1 MGLGFWG
8 ELALGLGRTRAR
20 VAEGNGGEG
29 VSLYSCSSLTPHAS
43 LVSTDLSA
51 FVTRNP
57 KHASP
62 VQRVIHGFPLTSPVR
77 GRSEMQRWY
86 SKDLP
91 WLYFVHTHQVDTIFL
106 SILRLGL
113 NFAKE
118 ATLESP
124 KLMLYHDRRSR
135 FSSYQEEFDFEMSH
149 GFGEFLKVTEQ
160 NLMVCHGD
168 IPRGLTLLL
177 ANPTKGRQ
185 DWILP

>member
-1 MGLGFWG
+1 
-8 ELALGLGRTRAR
+8 
-20 VAEGNGGEG
+20 
-29 VSLYSCSSLTPHAS
+29 
-43 LVSTDLSA
+43 
-51 FVTRNP
+51 
-57 KHASP
+57 
-62 VQRVIHGFPLTSPVR
+62 
-77 GRSEMQRWY
+77 MQRWC
-86 SKDLP
+86 SKDFS
-91 WLYFVHTHQVDTIFL
+91 WLCFVHTHQVDTIFL
-106 SILRLGL
+106 SVLRLGF

-124 KLMLYHDRRSR
+124 KLMLCRDRRSL

-168 IPRGLTLLL
+168 IPHGLTLLL